1 MKQPDSSSVFF
12 PSEPILDSTD
22 MKQMKWLLYGPP
34 GVGKSTF
41 FSGADD
47 ILFLTTDGG
56 HKFIRS
62 MNRPIE
68 NWFMFKKY
76 VKAITTDRP
85 KQYRAIGFD
94 VVDGLFQMCNKYVCE
109 KRGIEHISDEQWGKG
124 YDLLT
129 QEFIS
134 PFLSIIGLQQYG
146 LFFLSHSIEIE
157 KKTRLSTVTK
167 TIPTMKRKAFE
178 LLQPIMDIISYY
190 GFDGTMSEDGEPVR
204 RMYFQPTESMEA
216 KDRTKRLPESMMI
229 PDPERANGFEMVQRY
244 LSEGPKKKIAH
255 PQQKKKL
262 TLKRK

>member
-1 MKQPDSSSVFF
+1 MKQPDSSTVFF
-12 PSEPILDSTD
+12 PDEPILNATN

-41 FSGADD
+41 FSQATDL
-47 ILFLTTDGG
+47 LFLTTDGG

-76 VKAITTDRP
+76 VKAITMDRP
-85 KQYRAIGFD
+85 KQYSAIGFD

-146 LFFLSHSIEIE
+146 LFFLSHSIEVE

-167 TIPTMKRKAFE
+167 TVPTMKRKAFE

-190 GFDGTMSEDGEPVR
+190 GFDGSLTEDGEPVR
-204 RMYFQPTESMEA
+204 RMWFQPTESMEA
-216 KDRTKRLPESMMI
+216 KDRTKRLPESIII
-229 PDPERANGFEMVQRY
+229 PDPEKTNGFELVQKH
-244 LSEGPKKKIAH
+244 LLEGPARELTPKK
-255 PQQKKKL
+255 PKKL

>member
-1 MKQPDSSSVFF
+1 MKNPDSSEVFF
-12 PSEPILDSTD
+12 PTESILLTTD

-68 NWFMFKKY
+68 NWLMFKKY
-76 VKAITTDRP
+76 VKALTVDRP
-85 KQYRAIGFD
+85 KQYKAIGFD

-129 QEFIS
+129 LEFIS
-134 PFLSIIGLQQYG
+134 PFLQIIGLEQYG
-146 LFFLSHSIEIE
+146 LFFLSHSIEVE

-167 TIPTMKRKAFE
+167 TVPTMKRKAFE

-190 GFDGTMSEDGEPVR
+190 GFDGSMTEDGEPVR

-216 KDRTKRLPESMMI
+216 KDRTKRLPESMVI
-229 PDPERANGFEMVQRY
+229 PDPELGTNGFNLVQKY
-244 LSEGPKKKIAH
+244 LLDPPKKTTAS
-255 PQQKKKL
+255 PSKKKL